1 MQMVFVVER
10 LINSEVS
17 NSANYIH
24 NISSIISQY
33 KRKISELSFQQNKL
47 KERLK
52 WLKTENNSSSSCEIG
67 NVLCKLE
74 SITKEKFSLEQK
86 TLTLSTKPLE
96 KKVRVRKAIKTT
108 LKTYKIAAKIVKNF
122 S

>member
-1 MQMVFVVER
+1 MVFVVER

-24 NISSIISQY
+24 NISSIIFQY

-52 WLKTENNSSSSCEIG
+52 WLKTENNSSCEIG

-108 LKTYKIAAKIVKNF
+108 LKTYKIAAKIV
-122 S
+122 